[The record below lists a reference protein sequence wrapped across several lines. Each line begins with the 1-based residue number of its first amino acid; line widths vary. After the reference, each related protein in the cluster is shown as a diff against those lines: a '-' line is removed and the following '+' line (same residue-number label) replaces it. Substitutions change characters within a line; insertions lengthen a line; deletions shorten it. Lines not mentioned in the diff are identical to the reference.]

1 MSRREAAA
9 PIVVLQP
16 QELRSP
22 EREGPVQ
29 VVDAARSLARVV
41 GGGAWVLIRAD
52 QLALGL
58 PALPEPS
65 ASLDAGI
72 SDESSAS
79 GAGARPNFVLV
90 NVEARERG
98 FKSPLAFRRWCRRH
112 GVLIRREEGG
122 RLMWVD
128 RQDVDRAVQGLPAR
142 HGGEVHAEAGRS
154 VADFIARQR
163 R

>member
-1 MSRREAAA
+1 ME
-9 PIVVLQP
+9 PPV
-16 QELRSP
+16 SP
-22 EREGPVQ
+22 EREGKACVI
-29 VVDAARSLARVV
+29 DAARALPRVV

-52 QLALGL
+52 QLAAGL
-58 PALPEPS
+58 PALTEPC
-65 ASLDAGI
+65 ASLDAGTP
-72 SDESSAS
+72 DESSTSDAS
-79 GAGARPNFVLV
+79 ARPNFVLL
-90 NVEARERG
+90 NAEARARG

-128 RQDVDRAVQGLPAR
+128 RRDVDRAVEGLPAR
-142 HGGEVHAEAGRS
+142 EVGEVHAEARRS